1 MKTYDELLQQWNGCK
16 GKGQILLD
24 ATHPIRMYLNINE
37 KKNKELLI
45 PLRYNE
51 KRFKSTVAIGITNYE
66 NRDSKYL
73 AIESKK
79 DTREMY
85 ARFGIEARPKSD
97 FI

>member
-37 KKNKELLI
+37 KKNKDLLI

-73 AIESKK
+73 AI
-79 DTREMY
+79 
-85 ARFGIEARPKSD
+85 
-97 FI
+97 